1 MREFDTIF
9 DTCEI
14 YNCKHVTWNSDSAQ
28 GYFKQD
34 DVNDY
39 FIYTHSLVL
48 RHWFF
53 NFIQWILFP
62 FLAAGRRSV
71 GGAPTIS

>member
-1 MREFDTIF
+1 MRGFDTIF